1 MDNGLKKKTE
11 KSGFIKEFKDFIMH
25 GNVIDM
31 AIGIIIGIAFGAIV
45 NSAVNDIIMP
55 PIGLLL
61 GKADFTNLFAI
72 LKQGSTPG
80 PYVSLSDA
88 KAAGAV
94 TLNYGVFINTIISFV
109 IVALVLFFII
119 KAVNR
124 MRKKEEAKPVDTKEC
139 PFCYT
144 TVNIKAIKCP
154 NCTSDLGKQ

>member
-144 TVNIKAIKCP
+144 TVNIKATKCP

>member
-1 MDNGLKKKTE
+1 MSPDLKEKPKKN
-11 KSGFIKEFKDFIMH
+11 GFIKEFKDFIMH

-31 AIGIIIGIAFGAIV
+31 AIGIVIGIAFGAIV

-55 PIGLLL
+55 PVGLLL
-61 GKADFTNLFAI
+61 GKADFTNLFAV
-72 LKQGSTPG
+72 LRQGSTPG

-94 TLNYGVFINTIISFV
+94 TLNYGIFINTIISFV
-109 IVALVLFFII
+109 IIALVLFFII

-124 MRKKEEAKPVDTKEC
+124 MQKKEEAKPADTKEC

-144 TVNIKAIKCP
+144 TINIKAVKCP
-154 NCTSDLGKQ
+154 NCTSDLNK